1 MSIWS
6 QLGELLSDFVV
17 DAFSTVI
24 EVVRTAFEG
33 DPETRRQVG
42 FSIAMIALSAK
53 MAKSDGIVTDEEIIA
68 FEEIFDVP
76 EEEHKNVS
84 RLYNLARQDVA
95 GYQAYAGRI
104 KSLFPEDQ
112 DVLQEVIHG
121 LFHIAKAD
129 GIYHKNEMAFMDDVA
144 EIFAIAGRDYERV
157 KLRHMEPEGG
167 SPYIL
172 LDAEKSWDDDT
183 LKRHYRK
190 LVAENHPDKLIAR
203 GVPPEF
209 VSIANRRLA
218 EINRAWESVK
228 LERAL

>member
-6 QLGELLSDFVV
+6 QLSEILSEFVS
-17 DAFSTVI
+17 DAFTAVI

-53 MAKSDGIVTDEEIIA
+53 MAKSDGIVTNEEIIA
-68 FEEIFDVP
+68 FEEIFDIP
-76 EEEHKNVS
+76 EKEHNNVS
-84 RLYNLARQDVA
+84 RLYNLAKQDVA
-95 GYQAYAGRI
+95 GYQAYAARI
-104 KSLFPEDQ
+104 KTLFPD
-112 DVLQEVIHG
+112 DGDILREVIHG

-129 GIYHKNEMAFMDDVA
+129 GIYHQNEMAFMDNVA
-144 EIFAIAGRDYERV
+144 GIFDIKGRDYERV

-167 SPYIL
+167 NPYVL
-172 LDAEKSWDDDT
+172 LEADREWGDDI

-218 EINRAWESVK
+218 EINRAWEMIK
-228 LERAL
+228 LERSL

>member
-6 QLGELLSDFVV
+6 QLSEILTEFVS
-17 DAFSTVI
+17 DAFSGVI
-24 EVVRTAFEG
+24 ETVRTVFEG

-53 MAKSDGIVTDEEIIA
+53 MAKSDGIVTDEEITA
-68 FEEIFDVP
+68 FEEIFDIP
-76 EEEHKNVS
+76 EKEHKNVA

-95 GYQAYAGRI
+95 GYQVYASKI
-104 KSLFPEDQ
+104 KTLFPDERDI
-112 DVLQEVIHG
+112 LQEVIHG

-129 GIYHKNEMAFMDDVA
+129 GIYHKNELAFMDDVA
-144 EIFAIAGRDYERV
+144 EIFEINGREYERV

-172 LDAEKSWDDDT
+172 LEANKEWDDDQ
-183 LKRHYRK
+183 LKRHHRK
-190 LVAENHPDKLIAR
+190 LVSENHPDRLIAR

-218 EINRAWESVK
+218 EINRAWETIK

>member
-1 MSIWS
+1 M
-6 QLGELLSDFVV
+6 
-17 DAFSTVI
+17 I
-24 EVVRTAFEG
+24 EAVRTAFEG

-68 FEEIFDVP
+68 FEEIFEIP
-76 EEEHKNVS
+76 EKEHNNVS

-95 GYQAYAGRI
+95 GYQAYASRI
-104 KSLFPEDQ
+104 KTLFPD
-112 DVLQEVIHG
+112 DRDILREVIHG

-129 GIYHKNEMAFMDDVA
+129 GIYHQNEMAFMDDVA
-144 EIFAIAGRDYERV
+144 GIFDIDGRDYERV

-172 LDAEKSWDDDT
+172 LEADRTWDDDR
-183 LKRHYRK
+183 LKQHYRK

-209 VSIANRRLA
+209 ISIANRRLA
-218 EINRAWESVK
+218 EINRAWESIK